1 MKLIATL
8 LAVKNEKIS
17 SVARNWLI
25 LYLEDFN
32 INFFCELKQFH
43 THVCHKF
50 RSMNNLK
57 TKFTHAELYKVI
69 TEINV
74 DCAFPNVDI
83 AFRIF

>member
-1 MKLIATL
+1 MSLFF
-8 LAVKNEKIS
+8 
-17 SVARNWLI
+17 SVAKKLVGS
-25 LYLEDFN
+25 YTKDFN
-32 INFFCELKQFH
+32 PNFSSEIKQFH

-74 DCAFPNVDI
+74 DCTFPNADI
-83 AFRIF
+83 ALRIF